1 MLYRSSKVMGGAE
14 ERTRGPEK
22 QRQRTT
28 KLNREER
35 TPRTVTWARTG
46 NNNRILERWTEQAP
60 HHVHLRSSD
69 NGR

>member
-1 MLYRSSKVMGGAE
+1 MQNAMGGAE
-14 ERTRGPEK
+14 ERTRGLEK

-28 KLNREER
+28 KLNHEKR

-60 HHVHLRSSD
+60 HHMHLRSSD
-69 NGR
+69 DGR